1 MKPSLFVTALD
12 ESIKFGQEA
21 RLMLTFA
28 GNEDALHIQPLAYTR
43 VEDSGFRIDIRTS
56 DIIATD
62 LVDDVLYVDSDV
74 IETAELQVKEAG
86 KTWREDPY
94 DGINDDYEK

>member
-1 MKPSLFVTALD
+1 MKPSLFATALD
-12 ESIKFGQEA
+12 EAIKFGAEA
-21 RLMLTFA
+21 RLMLTFP

-43 VEDSGFRIDIRTS
+43 VEDSGFRIEIRTS

-74 IETAELQVKEAG
+74 VETAELQVKEAG
-86 KTWREDPY
+86 KAWREDPY
-94 DGINDDYEK
+94 DGINDEYEK